1 MRVISGDE
9 TGLLKQVALETGV
22 VEVWG
27 EQKRELGVTSM
38 CWNGAESDGVIA
50 GLRCVFEFAP
60 P

>member
-9 TGLLKQVALETGV
+9 TGLLKQVVLETGV

-38 CWNGAESDGVIA
+38 CWNAGNGAESEEKGD
-50 GLRCVFEFAP
+50 
-60 P
+60 